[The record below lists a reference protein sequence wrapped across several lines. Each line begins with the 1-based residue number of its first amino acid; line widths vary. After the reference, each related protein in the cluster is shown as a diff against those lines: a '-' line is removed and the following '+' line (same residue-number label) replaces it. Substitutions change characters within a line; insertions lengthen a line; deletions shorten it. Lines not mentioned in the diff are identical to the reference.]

1 MSVMYGGDLLS
12 VDQDDER
19 PMKKKREKK
28 WGSESKVRRRNQVV
42 GQDEIGIRDDERGE
56 INIRRG
62 KRDGVCEKRVEREDL
77 NQIEMLEEKE

>member
-28 WGSESKVRRRNQVV
+28 WGSESKVRGRNQVV

-62 KRDGVCEKRVEREDL
+62 KRDGECEKRVEREDL

>member
-62 KRDGVCEKRVEREDL
+62 KRDGECEKRVEREDL

>member
-42 GQDEIGIRDDERGE
+42 GQDKIGIRDDERGE

-62 KRDGVCEKRVEREDL
+62 KRDGECEKRVEREDL

>member
-56 INIRRG
+56 INIKRG
-62 KRDGVCEKRVEREDL
+62 KRDGECEKRVEREDL

>member
-28 WGSESKVRRRNQVV
+28 WGSESKVRGRNQVV

-62 KRDGVCEKRVEREDL
+62 KRDGECEKRVEREDL
-77 NQIEMLEEKE
+77 NQIEMKEEKE